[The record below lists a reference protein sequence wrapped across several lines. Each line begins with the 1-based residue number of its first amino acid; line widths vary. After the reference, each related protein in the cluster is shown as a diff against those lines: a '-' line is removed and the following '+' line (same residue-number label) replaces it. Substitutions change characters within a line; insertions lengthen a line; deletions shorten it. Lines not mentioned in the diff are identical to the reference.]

1 MKKNTNFVNHAYL
14 YLVVIKPNFTDFPE
28 EDRIYVCDT
37 VEEANDILKASYDAD
52 MKELAGWVKLDEE
65 VTYLDKYDGTYD
77 GRITLNNEAWY
88 SYTITH
94 PDNLEFNIQQRLNEI
109 NC

>member
-1 MKKNTNFVNHAYL
+1 MNNNTNFVNYGYL

-52 MKELAGWVKLDEE
+52 MEELAGWIKLDEE

-77 GRITLNNEAWY
+77 GRITLNNESWY

-94 PDNLEFNIQQRLNEI
+94 PDNLIFNLREKIK
-109 NC
+109 

>member
-1 MKKNTNFVNHAYL
+1 MKKNTNFVNYGYL

-28 EDRIYVCDT
+28 EDEIYVCDT
-37 VEEANDILKASYDAD
+37 LEEANDILKASYDAD
-52 MKELAGWVKLDEE
+52 MKELAGWIKPDEE

-94 PDNLEFNIQQRLNEI
+94 PDNLTFNLIFNKEKI
-109 NC
+109 K

>member
-1 MKKNTNFVNHAYL
+1 MTNNNTNFVNYGYL

-37 VEEANDILKASYDAD
+37 LEEANDILKASYDAD
-52 MKELAGWVKLDEE
+52 MKEFAEWVKLDEE

-88 SYTITH
+88 SYTITR
-94 PDNLEFNIQQRLNEI
+94 PDNLTFNF
-109 NC
+109 

>member
-1 MKKNTNFVNHAYL
+1 MNNNTNFNTNFINYAYL

-28 EDRIYVCDT
+28 EDEIYVCDT
-37 VEEANDILKASYDAD
+37 LEEANDILKASYDAD

-94 PDNLEFNIQQRLNEI
+94 PDNLTFNF
-109 NC
+109 